1 MITCIGGKTGG
12 DWEKTAPR
20 PNLEPRLVTC
30 TDNDNQTPNSQEKK
44 NIWKTQ
50 IHKHN
55 QTRPKWKT
63 RITVK

>member
-44 NIWKTQ
+44 NI
-50 IHKHN
+50 
-55 QTRPKWKT
+55 
-63 RITVK
+63 

>member
-1 MITCIGGKTGG
+1 MITYIIGKTGG

-44 NIWKTQ
+44 TYEK
-50 IHKHN
+50 HKYTSTIKQDLNERH
-55 QTRPKWKT
+55 
-63 RITVK
+63 V